1 MRRTL
6 KSIAP
11 SFLAIAL
18 ASTAILGVSTA
29 TEAATPREVKR
40 IVVKLAAD
48 TAVPPSIAL
57 AVASVESGFR
67 DDFESAT
74 GTRGV
79 MQITPDVADE
89 HGVSPD
95 ALWNARKNVAL
106 GLKMLSDYFQKSEHQ
121 WPAALQRYA
130 KAMPGGYAPGKFA
143 RKVLRLERRFAEEIV
158 TRKALENRK
167 REVLNVAQDG
177 KYYFGAEEPKAP
189 KIAWNDEKPTRVAAL
204 NATPRRHS
212 GRPSRRGLDDFDTD
226 LKQRLEQARRSL
238 DDFSAGL
245 IPDHLPRGRRNWRNN
260 R

>member
-6 KSIAP
+6 KSITP

-18 ASTAILGVSTA
+18 ASTAILGVSSA
-29 TEAATPREVKR
+29 ANAATPREVKR
-40 IVVKLAAD
+40 IVVKLASD

-57 AVASVESGFR
+57 GVASVESGFR

-79 MQITPDVADE
+79 MQITPEVADE

-121 WPAALQRYA
+121 WPVALRRYA

-167 REVLNVAQDG
+167 RDVLNVAQDG
-177 KYYFGAEEPKAP
+177 KYYFGTEKPAAP
-189 KIAWNDEKPTRVAAL
+189 EIAWNDKKPARVAAL
-204 NATPRRHS
+204 NVAPQRYSARQAH
-212 GRPSRRGLDDFDTD
+212 RALDDFDTD

-245 IPDHLPRGRRNWRNN
+245 IPDHLPRGRRSWRNS

>member
-6 KSIAP
+6 KSITL

-18 ASTAILGVSTA
+18 ASTAILGVSSA
-29 TEAATPREVKR
+29 ANAATPREVKR
-40 IVVKLAAD
+40 IVVKLASD

-57 AVASVESGFR
+57 GVASVESGFR

-79 MQITPDVADE
+79 MQITPEVADE

-121 WPAALQRYA
+121 WPVALRRYA

-167 REVLNVAQDG
+167 RDVLNVAQDG
-177 KYYFGAEEPKAP
+177 KYYFGTEKPAAP
-189 KIAWNDEKPTRVAAL
+189 EIAWNDKKPARVAAL
-204 NATPRRHS
+204 NVAPQRYS
-212 GRPSRRGLDDFDTD
+212 ARPAHRALDDFDTD

-245 IPDHLPRGRRNWRNN
+245 TPDHLPRGRRSWRNS

>member
-6 KSIAP
+6 KSIVP

-18 ASTAILGVSTA
+18 ASTAILGVSSVA
-29 TEAATPREVKR
+29 DAATPREVKR
-40 IVVKLAAD
+40 IVAKLAAD

-57 AVASVESGFR
+57 AVASLESGFR

-79 MQITPDVADE
+79 MQITPEVADE

-121 WPAALQRYA
+121 WPVALRRYA

-167 REVLNVAQDG
+167 LEVLNVAQDG
-177 KYYFGAEEPKAP
+177 KYYFGAKEPKAP
-189 KIAWNDEKPTRVAAL
+189 EIAWNHKKLGRVAAL
-204 NATPRRHS
+204 DVAPRRYS
-212 GRPSRRGLDDFDTD
+212 DRPARRGFNDFDTD
-226 LKQRLEQARRSL
+226 FKQRLEQARRSL

-245 IPDHLPRGRRNWRNN
+245 IPDHLPRGRRSWRNS

>member
-6 KSIAP
+6 KSITP

-18 ASTAILGVSTA
+18 ASTAVLGVSSA
-29 TEAATPREVKR
+29 ANAATPREVKR
-40 IVVKLAAD
+40 LVVKLASD

-79 MQITPDVADE
+79 MQITPEVADE

-95 ALWNARKNVAL
+95 ALWNAHKNVGL

-121 WPAALQRYA
+121 WPVALRRYA

-167 REVLNVAQDG
+167 RDVLNVAQDG
-177 KYYFGAEEPKAP
+177 KYYFGTEKPAAP
-189 KIAWNDEKPTRVAAL
+189 EIAWNDKKPARVAAL
-204 NATPRRHS
+204 NVAPQRYS
-212 GRPSRRGLDDFDTD
+212 ARPAHRALDDFDTD

-245 IPDHLPRGRRNWRNN
+245 IPDHLPHGRRSWRNS

>member
-6 KSIAP
+6 KSITP

-18 ASTAILGVSTA
+18 ASTAILGVSSA
-29 TEAATPREVKR
+29 ANAATPREVKR
-40 IVVKLAAD
+40 IVVKLASD

-57 AVASVESGFR
+57 GVASVESGFR

-79 MQITPDVADE
+79 MQITPEVADE

-95 ALWNARKNVAL
+95 ALWNAHKNVAL

-121 WPAALQRYA
+121 WPVALRRYA
-130 KAMPGGYAPGKFA
+130 KAMPGGYAPGKFV

-167 REVLNVAQDG
+167 RDVLNVAQDG
-177 KYYFGAEEPKAP
+177 KYYFGTEKPAAP
-189 KIAWNDEKPTRVAAL
+189 EIAWNNKKPARVAAL
-204 NATPRRHS
+204 NVAPQRYS
-212 GRPSRRGLDDFDTD
+212 ARPAHRALDDFDTD

-245 IPDHLPRGRRNWRNN
+245 IPDHLPRGRRSWRNS

>member
-1 MRRTL
+1 MRRSL

-11 SFLAIAL
+11 SVLAIAL
-18 ASTAILGVSTA
+18 ASTAVLGVST

-121 WPAALQRYA
+121 WPVALQRYA

-177 KYYFGAEEPKAP
+177 KYYFGVEEPEAP
-189 KIAWNDEKPTRVAAL
+189 EIAWNDEKPVRFAM
-204 NATPRRHS
+204 NNKSRRLP
-212 GRPSRRGLDDFDTD
+212 GRPSRFRMDDFDSG

-245 IPDHLPRGRRNWRNN
+245 IPDHLTRGRRSWRNSQ
-260 R
+260 